1 MPTIDQLP
9 AASASADSDELIV
22 SQSGIARKV
31 TRAQLLAGVQT
42 SFAVGTGELLGN
54 TSGSGVAEGIA
65 IGGNL
70 VLAGGTLSAT
80 ASPFLVYELPT
91 GTVPS
96 ATDLVPISQSDT
108 DVAVPYGTFMSGLS
122 ALTTVNASHF
132 TVTPTGSTSVL
143 KMSDFAAN
151 TIQKSGAQMTGP
163 LLLAADPALPL
174 QAATMEYVGNTATAA
189 AQAAASAA
197 FANALPLAGG
207 TVTGPVVV
215 GPLTNPGPSN
225 AAVAP
230 LLITFSPTS
239 DRGVG
244 GYQGFSGQ
252 VIVANIFQNPDGTG
266 SNFQSEG
273 LSVQENVYSGANA
286 ATIGQVALGTHIT
299 RNPAKTAAGVIQS
312 GVTAYPA
319 CWSIYGTAA
328 DMTGL
333 PSSQSGPLACQEY
346 DMQVNAIDDAGTRGG
361 YAFNADNKTQVSA
374 GGLPA
379 TVAQGFYST
388 GLNNC
393 WVNTAYR
400 VAGNHIQSALDARAV
415 MDGITSNTT
424 ITANATGTLAHVAN
438 VVPYTMGSNQFGGT
452 VSASNPITNVS
463 IGANTYEITG
473 YTLDGPGQIS
483 GTITLSSAL
492 QGTDG
497 NAGTAVSRPFYAVMM
512 RTGDRIGFD
521 YGGNIQL
528 FYDGTVGGVR
538 LTTTFL
544 ATAVSTSSAAVE
556 GPLTVTGGATVQ
568 NGISM
573 SGGFLEPPSY
583 TFATM
588 PAASGAPANALIW
601 VSDALKPGE
610 ASGAGSGVPACRNAA
625 GTAWLR
631 VGDYTMLAH

>member
-22 SQSGIARKV
+22 SQSGIARKL
-31 TRAQLLAGVQT
+31 TRAQLLAGLQA

-80 ASPFLVYELPT
+80 ASPFLVYELPA
-91 GTVPS
+91 GTAPS
-96 ATDLVPISQSDT
+96 ATDLVPISQNDT
-108 DVAVPYGTFMSGLS
+108 NVSVPYATFMEGLS

-143 KMSDFAAN
+143 KVADFAAN
-151 TIQKSGAQMTGP
+151 TLQKSGAQMQGP
-163 LLLAADPALPL
+163 LLLAADPTLPL
-174 QAATMEYVGNTATAA
+174 QAATMEYVGNTSTAA
-189 AQAAASAA
+189 AAAA

-207 TVTGPVVV
+207 TLVGAVVFGPF
-215 GPLTNPGPSN
+215 TNPGPSTN
-225 AAVAP
+225 ATTP
-230 LLITFSPTS
+230 LVITFSPTS

-252 VIVANIFQNPDGTG
+252 VIVTNLYQNPDGTG
-266 SNFQSEG
+266 CNFESES
-273 LSVQENVYSGANA
+273 LSVQANVSSSANA
-286 ATIGQVALGTHIT
+286 ASVGQVAMGTHIV
-299 RNPAKTAAGVIQS
+299 RKAAQTAAGVIQA

-319 CWSIYGTAA
+319 CWSIYGTAV
-328 DMTGL
+328 DETGL
-333 PSSQSGPLACQEY
+333 PSSVSGPLACQEY
-346 DMQVNAIDDAGTRGG
+346 DMQINAIDDAGSRGG
-361 YAFNADNKTQVSA
+361 YAFNADNKVATAS

-388 GLNNC
+388 GLNDC

-438 VVPYTMGSNQFGGT
+438 VVPYTMGSNQFGGG
-452 VSASNPITNVS
+452 VSTSNPITNVT
-463 IGANTYEITG
+463 IGANTYKITG
-473 YTLDGPGQIS
+473 YTLDGPGS
-483 GTITLSSAL
+483 TAGTITLSSAL

-528 FYDGTVGGVR
+528 FYDATVSGVR
-538 LTTTFL
+538 LTATFV
-544 ATAVSTSSAAVE
+544 APSISVSSAAVE

-568 NGISM
+568 NGIAM
-573 SGGFLEPPSY
+573 SGGFLQPPSY
-583 TFATM
+583 AY
-588 PAASGAPANALIW
+588 ASLPSAGIAPANALIW

-610 ASGAGSGVPACRNAA
+610 APGAGTGVLACRNGA

-631 VGDYTMLAH
+631 VGDYTALAH